1 MRATW
6 DQLAEADTGLYV
18 GDPARGRAELDGLF
32 GRLGAADR
40 RGGVCVEVGCGPG
53 RMTQAV
59 AERFDRVVAVDV
71 SPAMVE
77 RARAAVTAANV
88 EIFAVPGDRLAGI
101 ADGSAD
107 VVVCYLVLQH
117 LPSRSVV
124 LAYLREFARVLAPGG
139 EAFVQLPVLS
149 AGLVPHTWRAL
160 RAVAVPFVARVSG
173 DPARGAAFRG
183 YRLTRRELDAGLRS
197 AGLRIVA
204 EDEGPDAPYRWSRD
218 VFLRLAPKSG

>member
-6 DQLAEADTGLYV
+6 NALAEADTGLYV
-18 GDPARGRAELDGLF
+18 GDPARGAAELESLF

-53 RMTQAV
+53 RMTQAL

-77 RARAAVTAANV
+77 RARAAVKADNV
-88 EIFAVPGDRLAGI
+88 EIFAVPGDRLSGVPDA
-101 ADGSAD
+101 AAD

-117 LPSRSVV
+117 LPSRRVV
-124 LAYLREFARVLAPGG
+124 LSYLREFARVLAPGG

-149 AGLVPHTWRAL
+149 RGLVARAWRAL
-160 RAVAVPFVARVSG
+160 RRLAVPVVARVSR
-173 DPARGAAFRG
+173 DPAQGAAFRG
-183 YRLTRRELDAGLRS
+183 YRLTRRELDVGLRLAGLS
-197 AGLRIVA
+197 VVA
-204 EDEGPDAPYRWSRD
+204 EAEGPDAPYRWSRD
-218 VFLRLAPKSG
+218 VFLRLTR